1 MTDNIFIGFIIFT
14 IIIIILFGIF
24 AYSAIDN
31 LGDSLDSQT
40 YKKSYMF
47 KGIGYFIYS
56 IICGLVFIKI
66 FDLLILKL

>member
-1 MTDNIFIGFIIFT
+1 MSSIFAGFIIFA

-24 AYSAIDN
+24 AYNAIDN
-31 LGDSLDSQT
+31 LGDALDSQT

>member
-1 MTDNIFIGFIIFT
+1 MNDNIFTGFIIFA

-24 AYSAIDN
+24 AYNAIDN

-47 KGIGYFIYS
+47 KGVGYFIYS
-56 IICGLVFIKI
+56 IVLWTYFC
-66 FDLLILKL
+66 